1 MDIHA
6 FFFNLDKLYAAGE
19 REGVESFLRLS
30 LEEARRE
37 DGPGEI
43 SVLNELMGF
52 YRNTGRMGE
61 ALSRAEEA
69 LLKTRAL
76 GLTENAA
83 WGTTLLNAATAYE
96 AAGKRERALE
106 LYREAGEIYREYLP
120 PGDSRLAALY
130 NNLSGL
136 YGKQGNPAAAAET
149 LLRALDIITPREERS
164 VEEAIMRVNLAN
176 MYAGMG
182 RDGEARE
189 ELGTAV
195 SIYQERQGPE
205 GKKDP
210 HYAAALAALALCGR
224 REGRYS
230 EAAGLYEEALEE
242 IQIHYGKN
250 QNYYVI
256 CRNLA
261 EVYQTLGENEKSARY
276 LQIAESGPP
285 GEGEP

>member
-1 MDIHA
+1 M
-6 FFFNLDKLYAAGE
+6 
-19 REGVESFLRLS
+19 ESFLRRS

-37 DGPGEI
+37 GGPGEI

-61 ALSRAEEA
+61 ALSHTEEA

-76 GLTENAA
+76 GLTGNAD
-83 WGTTLLNAATAYE
+83 WGTTLLNAATAHE
-96 AAGKRERALE
+96 AAGNKERALE
-106 LYREAGEIYREYLP
+106 LYREAGEIYQEYLP
-120 PGDSRLAALY
+120 SGDSRFAALY
-130 NNLSGL
+130 NNMSGL
-136 YGKQGNPAAAAET
+136 YAKQGNPAAAGET
-149 LLRALDIITPREERS
+149 LLRGLDIMTALEGRT

-176 MYAGMG
+176 MYARMG

-242 IQIHYGKN
+242 IQTHYGKN

-256 CRNLA
+256 CRNIA
-261 EVYQTLGENEKSARY
+261 EIYQTLGENEKAARY
-276 LQIAESGPP
+276 LQIAEGGPP
-285 GEGEP
+285 GDGKP